1 MLVSLN
7 HFGLNVVRR
16 ETRSMAFGLFKKK
29 KQGDESAKAQSH
41 FISLHVNKVV
51 NETEDAI
58 SIHFDQPADGNV
70 TYRSGQFF
78 TIVADIN
85 GNEVRRAYSLC
96 SSPYTDKDLA
106 VTVKRVEGGLMSNY
120 LNENLKAGANLKLMP
135 PIGNF
140 VTDFAAN
147 NQRHV
152 VLVGGGSGIT
162 PLISIAKSALDQ
174 ESNSKVSLIYAN
186 RNINSIIFKSALEEL
201 ANKYEGRFNM
211 LHVLEETSDEIASY
225 EGYVT
230 KEIIEN
236 ALAKLPQ
243 MPATDTVFFTC
254 GPGPMMDVVVSSL
267 ASIGVD
273 DSRVHKES
281 FTSSNDKKDVEEVTD
296 NDKIVSREVTL
307 IYDDEEFKITVA
319 PDETILERGLDDD
332 IDLPFSCQSGLC
344 TACRGKCISG
354 KVKMDEDEGLSDAEM
369 EEGFVLPCV
378 SHPMT
383 DDVVIEIG

>member
-1 MLVSLN
+1 
-7 HFGLNVVRR
+7 
-16 ETRSMAFGLFKKK
+16 MAFGLFKKK